1 MNLILEIMF
10 MIVGV
15 IFLCIFFMIVIT
27 STEEFHSKEFNLK
40 FLIKIIFIILLGI
53 FLFFFAGN
61 EIYNLNKYG
70 LNYKEI
76 NYIKKNLSEEE
87 KLKYEYC
94 INNLSTYEEKDKF
107 STYMY
112 LKLKEKED
120 RRIENMVN
128 SF

>member
-1 MNLILEIMF
+1 MDRIINTLGGILCLILLC
-10 MIVGV
+10 V
-15 IFLCIFFMIVIT
+15 FLCIFFMIIKAVLDDLFG
-27 STEEFHSKEFNLK
+27 SN
-40 FLIKIIFIILLGI
+40 FLIKIAFILLGI
-53 FLFFFAGN
+53 FLIFFLGN
-61 EIYNLNKYG
+61 ESYNLNKYG

-94 INNLSTYEEKDKF
+94 INNLSTFEEKEKF
-107 STYMY
+107 STDMY

-120 RRIENMVN
+120 RKIENMVN